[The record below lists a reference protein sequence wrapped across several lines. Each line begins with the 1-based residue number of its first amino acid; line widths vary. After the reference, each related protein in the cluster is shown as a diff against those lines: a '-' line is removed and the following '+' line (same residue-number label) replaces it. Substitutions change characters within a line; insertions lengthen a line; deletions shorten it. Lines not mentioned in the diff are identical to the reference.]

1 MRASGSR
8 LAAERI
14 EKLRTALR
22 VLAAIAFVAAGANH
36 FINPDPYLGI
46 IPPQLPRPDLLN
58 WLSGAAEIAG
68 GIGLLIP
75 RLRRAAAIGL
85 LLLLVAVF
93 PANIYA
99 ALRGSMPGVDV
110 SPLALWIRL
119 PFQAVFLLW
128 VWWVGLAKPRAA
140 T

>member
-1 MRASGSR
+1 M
-8 LAAERI
+8 AAERT
-14 EKLRTALR
+14 EKIRTALR
-22 VLAAIAFVAAGANH
+22 VLAAIAFVGAGANH
-36 FINPDPYLGI
+36 FLNPGPYLGI

-58 WLSGAAEIAG
+58 WISGAAEIAG
-68 GIGLLIP
+68 GVGLLIP

-99 ALRGSMPGVDV
+99 AMRGSMPGVDV

-119 PFQAVFLLW
+119 PFQAVFLAW
-128 VWWVGLAKPRAA
+128 VWWVGIPSPQR